1 MSKNNLLFVGP
12 WPPPYGG
19 IASNLYELLPVVN
32 TKGYNI
38 HVLSYTDE
46 ASEISKTEKGV
57 QITYFAPSTFFKQNI
72 LSIFYKALR
81 QLRYKNNL
89 SLKRYMRAIT
99 ISERVNRIIK
109 NEQIDYVFTYDNDQ
123 LHLSPFIKKTN
134 GYPKI
139 FCSIYGAFF
148 LNPALY
154 ENEKQFLIYAIQNT
168 DKILSCSKYCVDS
181 GKSYLGIEYPTRVI
195 YNNVDELIFKPEND
209 GSLIREKHNIDKDA
223 IVLMT
228 MGRIGVDM
236 GIDFLLR
243 SLTAI
248 TSIDKKIIVFFVG
261 AKAELCNQVEDVAK
275 ENPQVRF
282 AFNIPIEEKHN
293 YFAACDIFTAPT
305 KEKHACMGIAN
316 IEAMMSGKAV
326 ISSTSGGHPETI
338 EDKVSGIL
346 VPFRNG
352 KLNEDIYI
360 KELTTLVKNDIIRN
374 DFGKKGR
381 ERALK
386 LFTNEQIVQEHIDL
400 INEFPKK

>member
-1 MSKNNLLFVGP
+1 MSNNNLLFVGP
-12 WPPPYGG
+12 WPPPFGG

-32 TKGYNI
+32 SKGYNVY
-38 HVLSYTDE
+38 VLSYTDE
-46 ASEISKTEKGV
+46 ENEISKNEKGV
-57 QITYFAPSTFFKQNI
+57 QVIYFAPSTFFKRNS
-72 LSIFYKALR
+72 LSVFFRALK
-81 QLRYKNNL
+81 QLKHKNGL
-89 SLKRYMRAIT
+89 SLKRYIRAIT
-99 ISERVNRIIK
+99 ISERVNRLVR
-109 NEQIDYVFTYDNDQ
+109 NEQIDFVFTYDNDQ
-123 LHLSPFIKKTN
+123 LHLSPFITKKTT

-148 LNPALY
+148 LNPSLY
-154 ENEKQFLIYAIQNT
+154 ETEKQFLINAIQST
-168 DKILSCSKYCVDS
+168 DRILSCSKYCVDS
-181 GKSYLGIEYPTRVI
+181 GKSYLGIDYPTKVI

-209 GSLIREKHNIDKDA
+209 GSLIREKYNIANDA

-248 TSIDKKIIVFFVG
+248 TSIDNKIIVFFVG
-261 AKAELCNQVEDVAK
+261 ATAELCNQVEEVAK
-275 ENPQVRF
+275 ENAQVRF

-338 EDKVSGIL
+338 ENNVSGIL
-346 VPFRNG
+346 VPFDSG
-352 KLNEDIYI
+352 KLNVNIYLD
-360 KELTTLVKNDIIRN
+360 KLAMLVFNREIREKYG
-374 DFGKKGR
+374 FEARK
-381 ERALK
+381 RALA
-386 LFTNEQIVQEHIDL
+386 LFTNKQIVEEHLDL
-400 INEFPKK
+400 IREYK